1 MLSRVIGDAFPEQAK
16 NDEVAMLRMN
26 TRPSQ
31 LNHLRAQRLED
42 LELELLRAIVAATR
56 RCVVAGLQSV
66 CADDIGGG
74 QVFNDEMIANGI
86 EGVFVQ
92 AGRVG
97 LFKPL
102 VEFEIE
108 DLKAQGLC
116 GTDFIQVAGEPRGVV
131 GR

>member
-1 MLSRVIGDAFPEQAK
+1 L
-16 NDEVAMLRMN
+16 
-26 TRPSQ
+26 
-31 LNHLRAQRLED
+31 
-42 LELELLRAIVAATR
+42 
-56 RCVVAGLQSV
+56 AGLQSV

-74 QVFNDEMIANGI
+74 QMFNDEMIANGI

-97 LFKPL
+97 LFKPF

-108 DLKAQGLC
+108 DLKPQGLR
-116 GTDFIQVAGEPRGVV
+116 GADFIQVAGEPRAVV